1 MKTQMTTQAK
11 TPTKSRMNA
20 LNFKTIFTVLK
31 KELRDHLRDRRT
43 AMMIFVSSV
52 AVGPLVLIGMSYFIS
67 SIEEKAEKKEVF
79 VQNIVHA
86 PQLANFM
93 ARQDFTVKEPKP
105 DFRELIGQGKH
116 DAVLVIPND
125 FTEKFVTGK
134 ADVELVYDDTRQD
147 ASAQSIGILRRV
159 VQGFNREVSGQ
170 RLVAHGISGKILTA
184 VEIQETNMGTP
195 AQRAAML
202 LFIIPWLTLIVG
214 ITGCMAVAIDMT
226 AGERERGSLEPLLM
240 NPIARTS
247 MIIGKWLAVACY
259 GMGIVLL
266 LLAGFWAT
274 LTFYPLPKIASVVT
288 LSSAQYLGFAIM
300 LLPFTP
306 AIGSL
311 QMLIATYG
319 RSFKE
324 AQTYVSY
331 LYTVVSFIPVIAM
344 FAQLK
349 DATWQLYVPMLG
361 QMMVLTR
368 ILRGEHLDAMH
379 FLIPLGICLAIAL
392 FSVAMLTRLMGQEKI
407 IFGRS

>member
-1 MKTQMTTQAK
+1 M
-11 TPTKSRMNA
+11 SV
-20 LNFKTIFTVLK
+20 LDFKTILTVLK

-43 AMMIFVSSV
+43 AMMIFVSSI
-52 AVGPLVLIGMSYFIS
+52 AVGPLVLIGISYFIS

-79 VQNIVHA
+79 VQNVA
-86 PQLANFM
+86 YSPQLANFF
-93 ARQDFTVKEPKP
+93 ARQDFTVKEPKL
-105 DFRELIGQGKH
+105 DFRVLISQGKH
-116 DAVLVIPND
+116 DAVLVIPKD
-125 FTEKFVTGK
+125 FTEKFVTGR
-134 ADVELVYDDTRQD
+134 AEVELVYDDTRQD
-147 ASAQSIGILRRV
+147 ASGQSIGILRRLITA
-159 VQGFNREVSGQ
+159 FNREVSTQ
-170 RLVAHGISGKILTA
+170 RLIARGVSPNLLRA
-184 VEIQETNMGTP
+184 VEVQDTNMGTP

-240 NPIARTS
+240 NPISRPS
-247 MIIGKWLAVACY
+247 LMVGKWLAVACY

-266 LLAGFWAT
+266 LLAGFAAT
-274 LTFYPLPKIASVVT
+274 LTFYPLPKIASVVS
-288 LSSAQYLGFAIM
+288 LSSMQYLGFAVM

-311 QMLIATYG
+311 QMLIATFG

-331 LYTVVSFIPVIAM
+331 LYTVVSFVPIIAM

-349 DATWQLYVPMLG
+349 DATWQLFVPMLG

-368 ILRGEHLDAMH
+368 ILRGEHLEAIH
-379 FLIPLGICLAIAL
+379 FLIPLGVCAMITI
-392 FSVAMLTRLMGQEKI
+392 FSIVMLTRLMGQEKI

>member
-1 MKTQMTTQAK
+1 
-11 TPTKSRMNA
+11 MNV

-43 AMMIFVSSV
+43 ALMIFVSSI

-79 VQNIVHA
+79 VLNITHA
-86 PQLANFM
+86 PQLANFF
-93 ARQDFTVKEPKP
+93 ARQDFTIKEPKP
-105 DFRELIGQGKH
+105 DFRVLIGQGKH
-116 DAVLVIPND
+116 DAVLVVPDD
-125 FTEKFVTGK
+125 FAEKFVTGR

-147 ASAQSIGILRRV
+147 ASAQSIGIIRRLMT
-159 VQGFNREVSGQ
+159 GFNREVSTQ
-170 RLVAHGISGKILTA
+170 RLLAHGVSTNLLRA
-184 VEIQETNMGTP
+184 VEVQDTNLGTP

-240 NPIARTS
+240 NPIARPS
-247 MIIGKWLAVACY
+247 LILGKWLAVACY

-266 LLAGFWAT
+266 LLAGFAAT
-274 LTFYPLPKIASVVT
+274 LTFFPLPKIASVVS
-288 LSSAQYLGFAIM
+288 LSPAQYFGFAVM
-300 LLPFTP
+300 LLPFAP
-306 AIGSL
+306 AIGAL
-311 QMLIATYG
+311 QMLIATFG

-344 FAQLK
+344 FTQLK
-349 DATWQLYVPMLG
+349 DATWQLFVPMLG

-368 ILRGEHLDAMH
+368 ILRGEHLEAMH
-379 FLIPLGICLAIAL
+379 FLIPLSVCVAMTAVAIA
-392 FSVAMLTRLMGQEKI
+392 ALTGLMAKEKI

>member
-1 MKTQMTTQAK
+1 MSAQD
-11 TPTKSRMNA
+11 
-20 LNFKTIFTVLK
+20 FKTILTVLK

-43 AMMIFVSSV
+43 AMMIFVSSI

-79 VQNIVHA
+79 VQNVMYS
-86 PQLANFM
+86 PPLANFF
-93 ARQDFTVKEPKP
+93 ARQDFTIKEPKP
-105 DFRELIGQGKH
+105 DFRALIGQGKH
-116 DAVLVIPND
+116 DAVLVIPKD
-125 FTEKFVTGK
+125 FAEKFVTGR
-134 ADVELVYDDTRQD
+134 AEVELVYDDTRQD
-147 ASAQSIGILRRV
+147 ASGQSIGILRRLITA
-159 VQGFNREVSGQ
+159 FNREVSTQ
-170 RLVAHGISGKILTA
+170 RLIARGVSPNLLRA
-184 VEIQETNMGTP
+184 VEVQDTNMGTP

-240 NPIARTS
+240 NPIPRS
-247 MIIGKWLAVACY
+247 GLIIGKWLAVACY

-266 LLAGFWAT
+266 LLAGFAAT
-274 LTFYPLPKIASVVT
+274 LTFYPLPKIASVVS
-288 LSSAQYLGFAIM
+288 LSAAQYLGFAVM

-311 QMLIATYG
+311 QMLIATFG

-331 LYTVVSFIPVIAM
+331 LYTAVSFVPIIAM

-349 DATWQLYVPMLG
+349 DATWQLFVPMLG

-368 ILRGEHLDAMH
+368 ILRGEHLEAIH
-379 FLIPLGICLAIAL
+379 FLIPLGVCAMITI
-392 FSVAMLTRLMGQEKI
+392 FSIVMLSRLMGQEKI
-407 IFGRS
+407 FFGRS

>member
-1 MKTQMTTQAK
+1 MG
-11 TPTKSRMNA
+11 A
-20 LNFKTIFTVLK
+20 LDFKTILTVLK

-79 VQNIVHA
+79 VQNVMYS
-86 PQLANFM
+86 PQLANFF
-93 ARQDFTVKEPKP
+93 ARQDFTVKEPKS
-105 DFRELIGQGKH
+105 DFRVLISQGKH
-116 DAVLVIPND
+116 DAVLVIPKD
-125 FTEKFVTGK
+125 FTEKFVTGR
-134 ADVELVYDDTRQD
+134 AEVELVYDDTRQD
-147 ASAQSIGILRRV
+147 ASGQSIGILRRLITA
-159 VQGFNREVSGQ
+159 FNREVSTQ
-170 RLVAHGISGKILTA
+170 RLIARGVSPNLLRA
-184 VEIQETNMGTP
+184 VEVQDTNMGTP

-240 NPIARTS
+240 NPIPRPS
-247 MIIGKWLAVACY
+247 LMVGKWLAVACY

-266 LLAGFWAT
+266 LLAGFAAT
-274 LTFYPLPKIASVVT
+274 LTFYPLPKIASVVS
-288 LSSAQYLGFAIM
+288 LSSMQYLGFAVM

-311 QMLIATYG
+311 QMLIATFG

-331 LYTVVSFIPVIAM
+331 LYTVVSFVPIIAM

-349 DATWQLYVPMLG
+349 DATWQLFVPMLG

-368 ILRGEHLDAMH
+368 ILRGEHLEAIH
-379 FLIPLGICLAIAL
+379 FLIPLGVCAIITI
-392 FSVAMLTRLMGQEKI
+392 FSIVMLTRLMGQEKI

>member
-1 MKTQMTTQAK
+1 
-11 TPTKSRMNA
+11 MNV
-20 LNFKTIFTVLK
+20 LDFKTILTVLK

-43 AMMIFVSSV
+43 AMMIFVSSI
-52 AVGPLVLIGMSYFIS
+52 AVGPLVLIGISYFIS

-79 VQNIVHA
+79 VQNVA
-86 PQLANFM
+86 YSPQLANFF
-93 ARQDFTVKEPKP
+93 ARQDFTVKEPKL
-105 DFRELIGQGKH
+105 DFRVLISQGKH
-116 DAVLVIPND
+116 DAVLVIPKD
-125 FTEKFVTGK
+125 FTEKFVTGR
-134 ADVELVYDDTRQD
+134 AEVELVYDDTRQD
-147 ASAQSIGILRRV
+147 ASGQSIGILRRLITA
-159 VQGFNREVSGQ
+159 FNREVSTQ
-170 RLVAHGISGKILTA
+170 RLIARGVSPNLLRA
-184 VEIQETNMGTP
+184 VEVQDTNMGTP

-240 NPIARTS
+240 NPISRPS
-247 MIIGKWLAVACY
+247 LMVGKWLAVACY

-266 LLAGFWAT
+266 LLAGFAAT
-274 LTFYPLPKIASVVT
+274 LTFYPLPKIASVVS
-288 LSSAQYLGFAIM
+288 LSSMQYLGFAVM

-311 QMLIATYG
+311 QMLIATFG

-331 LYTVVSFIPVIAM
+331 LYTVVSFVPIIAM

-349 DATWQLYVPMLG
+349 DATWQLFVPMLG

-368 ILRGEHLDAMH
+368 ILRGEHLEAIH
-379 FLIPLGICLAIAL
+379 FLIPLGICAMITI
-392 FSVAMLTRLMGQEKI
+392 FSIVMLTRLMGQEKI

>member
-1 MKTQMTTQAK
+1 M
-11 TPTKSRMNA
+11 SA
-20 LNFKTIFTVLK
+20 LNFKTILTVLK

-43 AMMIFVSSV
+43 ALMIFVSSI

-79 VQNIVHA
+79 VQNIMHA
-86 PQLANFM
+86 PQLANFF
-93 ARQDFTVKEPKP
+93 ARQDFTIKEPKP
-105 DFRELIGQGKH
+105 DFRALISQGKH
-116 DAVLVIPND
+116 DAVLVIPDD
-125 FTEKFVTGK
+125 FAEKFVTGD

-147 ASAQSIGILRRV
+147 AGAQSIGIIRRLMT
-159 VQGFNREVSGQ
+159 GFNREVSTQ
-170 RLVAHGISGKILTA
+170 RLLAHGVSPGLLRA
-184 VEIQETNMGTP
+184 VEVQDTNLGTP

-202 LFIIPWLTLIVG
+202 LFIIPWLALIVG

-240 NPIARTS
+240 NPIARPS
-247 MIIGKWLAVACY
+247 LILGKWLAVACY

-266 LLAGFWAT
+266 LLAGFAAT
-274 LTFYPLPKIASVVT
+274 LAFFPLPKIASIVS
-288 LSSAQYLGFAIM
+288 LSPSQYLGFAVM
-300 LLPFTP
+300 LLPFAP
-306 AIGSL
+306 AIGAL
-311 QMLIATYG
+311 QMLIATFG

-331 LYTVVSFIPVIAM
+331 LYTAVSFIPVIAM

-349 DATWQLYVPMLG
+349 DATWQLFVPMLG

-368 ILRGEHLDAMH
+368 ILRGEHLEAMH
-379 FLIPLGICLAIAL
+379 FLIPLGVCALIATMAIA
-392 FSVAMLTRLMGQEKI
+392 SLTRLMAKEKI

>member
-1 MKTQMTTQAK
+1 MSAQD
-11 TPTKSRMNA
+11 
-20 LNFKTIFTVLK
+20 FKTILTVLK

-43 AMMIFVSSV
+43 AMMIFVSSI

-79 VQNIVHA
+79 VQNVMYS
-86 PQLANFM
+86 PQLANFF
-93 ARQDFTVKEPKP
+93 ARQDFTIKEPKP
-105 DFRELIGQGKH
+105 DFRALIGQGKH
-116 DAVLVIPND
+116 DAVLVIPKD
-125 FTEKFVTGK
+125 FAEKFVTGR
-134 ADVELVYDDTRQD
+134 AEVELVYDDTRQD
-147 ASAQSIGILRRV
+147 ASGQSIGILRRLITA
-159 VQGFNREVSGQ
+159 FNREVSTQ
-170 RLVAHGISGKILTA
+170 RLIARGVSPNLLRA
-184 VEIQETNMGTP
+184 VEVQDTNMGTP

-240 NPIARTS
+240 NPIPRS
-247 MIIGKWLAVACY
+247 GLIIGKWLAVACY

-266 LLAGFWAT
+266 LLAGFAAT
-274 LTFYPLPKIASVVT
+274 LTFYPLPKIASVVS
-288 LSSAQYLGFAIM
+288 LSAAQYLGFAVM

-311 QMLIATYG
+311 QMLIATFG

-331 LYTVVSFIPVIAM
+331 LYTAVSFVPIIAM

-349 DATWQLYVPMLG
+349 DATWQLFVPMLG

-368 ILRGEHLDAMH
+368 ILRGEHLEAIH
-379 FLIPLGICLAIAL
+379 FLIPLGVCAMITI
-392 FSVAMLTRLMGQEKI
+392 FSIVMLTRLMGQEKI

>member
-1 MKTQMTTQAK
+1 MG
-11 TPTKSRMNA
+11 A
-20 LNFKTIFTVLK
+20 LDFKTILTVLK

-79 VQNIVHA
+79 VQNVMYS
-86 PQLANFM
+86 PQLANFF
-93 ARQDFTVKEPKP
+93 ARQDFTVKEPKS
-105 DFRELIGQGKH
+105 DYRVLISQGKH
-116 DAVLVIPND
+116 DAVLVIPKD
-125 FTEKFVTGK
+125 FTEKFVTGR
-134 ADVELVYDDTRQD
+134 AEVELVYDDTRQD
-147 ASAQSIGILRRV
+147 ASGQSIGILRRLITA
-159 VQGFNREVSGQ
+159 FNREVSTQ
-170 RLVAHGISGKILTA
+170 RLIARGVSPNLLRA
-184 VEIQETNMGTP
+184 VEVQDTNMGTP

-240 NPIARTS
+240 NPIPRPS
-247 MIIGKWLAVACY
+247 LMVGKWLAVACY

-266 LLAGFWAT
+266 LLAGFAAT
-274 LTFYPLPKIASVVT
+274 LTFYPLPKIASVVS
-288 LSSAQYLGFAIM
+288 LSSMQYLGFAVM

-311 QMLIATYG
+311 QMLIATFG

-331 LYTVVSFIPVIAM
+331 LYTVVSFVPIIAM

-349 DATWQLYVPMLG
+349 DATWQLFVPMLG

-368 ILRGEHLDAMH
+368 ILRGEHLEAIH
-379 FLIPLGICLAIAL
+379 FLIPLGVCAIITI
-392 FSVAMLTRLMGQEKI
+392 FSIVMLTRLMGQEKI